1 MSAVVSCG
9 VLETPRFGR
18 KSNFFFTPG
27 TKVTFECDQ
36 DFILIGDQRRQCG
49 PGGQWDTPSYGYTEC
64 LRKYKNLKK
73 NAQKCTQNS
82 SFGVKKPKLKF
93 GVNF

>member
-1 MSAVVSCG
+1 LLSAVVSCG

-49 PGGQWDTPSYGYTEC
+49 PAGQWDTPSYGYTEC

-73 NAQKCTQNS
+73 KTHRNAPEISLGKN
-82 SFGVKKPKLKF
+82 PKLKL